1 MGKQPKNI
9 NPKGKQVLFFFLMS
23 AIVVICKFLLPLNH
37 SDRLHSPS
45 HLSGPVPL
53 TSEALGSVSLI
64 KTCLSFA
71 CLSLG
76 LYSTKESD
84 KLIYTE
90 VLVNDNG

>member
-1 MGKQPKNI
+1 MHY
-9 NPKGKQVLFFFLMS
+9 LFKKKDEDSDSL
-23 AIVVICKFLLPLNH
+23 KLNYWH
-37 SDRLHSPS
+37 YCS
-45 HLSGPVPL
+45 VPL

-64 KTCLSFA
+64 KTYLSFA

-84 KLIYTE
+84 QLIYAE

>member
-1 MGKQPKNI
+1 M
-9 NPKGKQVLFFFLMS
+9 LFFLMS
-23 AIVVICKFLLPLNH
+23 TIVVICKFLLPLNH
-37 SDRLHSPS
+37 SDRLHRPS
-45 HLSGPVPL
+45 HLNGPVPL

-64 KTCLSFA
+64 KTYLSFA

-84 KLIYTE
+84 QLIYAE

>member
-1 MGKQPKNI
+1 
-9 NPKGKQVLFFFLMS
+9 MS

-37 SDRLHSPS
+37 SDHLHSPS
-45 HLSGPVPL
+45 HLSDPVPL
-53 TSEALGSVSLI
+53 PSEALGSVSLI
-64 KTCLSFA
+64 KTYLCFA